1 VSRVEAWLR
10 GPVAGVDARLQ
21 PAAHALLNGLDD
33 FETALGERASAD
45 VWAAPGGGASVAYHV
60 RHAIGALDRLLTY
73 ARGATLDEQQR
84 AALKAESTTPEP
96 RPDAATLL
104 ADVRTAIE
112 RAIDVLRATDPGSLE
127 DARAVGRAQLPS
139 TVAGLLFH
147 AAEHTARHAGQAIT
161 TAKFVAQSPAITG
174 SGREE

>member
-10 GPVAGVDARLQ
+10 GPVVGVDARLQ
-21 PAAHALLNGLDD
+21 PAAHALLNALDD
-33 FETALGERASAD
+33 FEIALGAQASD

-73 ARGATLDEQQR
+73 ARGAPLDEQQR
-84 AALKAESTTPEP
+84 EALKTESTAPEP
-96 RPDAATLL
+96 RPGAVTLL
-104 ADVRTAIE
+104 ADVRRAIE
-112 RAIDVLRATDPGSLE
+112 RAIDVLRATDPGSLD

-161 TAKFVAQSPAITG
+161 TAKFAAQGPPDH
-174 SGREE
+174 R